1 MKSLTD
7 DTPSLWGHGHRNIR
21 NELKA
26 GAHGNAPDTCF
37 TESID
42 HPSAQSVSRLGREKI

>member
-7 DTPSLWGHGHRNIR
+7 HIPVFGGMAARNIG

-26 GAHGNAPDTCF
+26 EAHGNVPRTCF

-42 HPSAQSVSRLGREKI
+42 HPSAQSVSRLGREKM